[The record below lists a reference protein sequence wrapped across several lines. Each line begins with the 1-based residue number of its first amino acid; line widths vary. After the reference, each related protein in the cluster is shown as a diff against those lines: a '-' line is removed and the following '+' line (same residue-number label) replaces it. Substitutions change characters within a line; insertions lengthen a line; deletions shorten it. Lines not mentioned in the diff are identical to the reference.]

1 MNPDQFYRQED
12 LPTRKERTTM
22 WKHIAAGIRPGAIFL
37 SIPDRRSFFY
47 GMAAAILLI
56 LSGFGLS
63 TVLGRFAVPE
73 QPAELRFDEAYRSAI
88 REFEEVLPA
97 VSRESETDRAREL
110 LQTRRQ
116 QIAMIDAAILEL
128 RNDIERT
135 DLSALKRSRLRQ
147 LYALKLQALLEI
159 IEQGDLES

>member
-1 MNPDQFYRQED
+1 MNPDQFYGQDDR
-12 LPTRKERTTM
+12 PTLKERGTM
-22 WKHIAAGIRPGAIFL
+22 WKRIAAGIRPGSMFL
-37 SIPDRRSFFY
+37 GIPDRRSFFF
-47 GMAAAILLI
+47 GMAAAVLLI

-97 VSRESETDRAREL
+97 VSREAGTDRSREL

-116 QIAMIDAAILEL
+116 QIAMIDAAIVEL
-128 RNDIERT
+128 RNDIDRT

-147 LYALKLQALLEI
+147 LYALKLQTLLEI